1 MSFYPYKTGLIDEWL
16 AACRS
21 GDQVLIN
28 THLVSA

>member
-1 MSFYPYKTGLIDEWL
+1 MSFYPYNIGLIDEWL

-21 GDQVLIN
+21 GGQVLIN